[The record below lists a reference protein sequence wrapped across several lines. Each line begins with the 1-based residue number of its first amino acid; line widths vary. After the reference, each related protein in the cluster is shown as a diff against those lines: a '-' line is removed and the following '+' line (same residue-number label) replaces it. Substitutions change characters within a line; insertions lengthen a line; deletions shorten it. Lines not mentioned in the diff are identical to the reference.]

1 MGVAGGVASKAGG
14 GATAARDIVITST
27 TKQVEPAKGEIPL
40 VSATSEAK
48 VKRNLQSYANVKR
61 KKEAALV

>member
-14 GATAARDIVITST
+14 GATAARDIAI
-27 TKQVEPAKGEIPL
+27 QVEPAKGKIPL